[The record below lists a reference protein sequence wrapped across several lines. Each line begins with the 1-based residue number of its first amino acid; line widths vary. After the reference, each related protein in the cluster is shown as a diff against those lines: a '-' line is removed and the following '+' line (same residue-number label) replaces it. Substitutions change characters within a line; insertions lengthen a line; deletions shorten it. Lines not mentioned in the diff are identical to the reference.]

1 MASEWHR
8 PGVSVSGPLGRVY
21 TPLSSPGDQ
30 SWSRLWITGEVPAE
44 VTHQD
49 YQRTQSCHQEL
60 GLGSC
65 KHCTDAGGSRVG
77 KFISCVASDWL
88 EHPMTASDWLLMLR
102 GANRETCNRKLKHQ
116 QRLTYL
122 AKTAAHHAAVQS
134 AALFH
139 LFPSS
144 EQPPLIVLTTDF
156 FSDWES

>member
-44 VTHQD
+44 VTLQD
-49 YQRTQSCHQEL
+49 YQRTQRCHQEL

-77 KFISCVASDWL
+77 KFISCVASHWL

-122 AKTAAHHAAVQS
+122 AKTATTMQHEKC
-134 AALFH
+134 
-139 LFPSS
+139 SS
-144 EQPPLIVLTTDF
+144 ISSLSTWNTLNTSILICTDF
-156 FSDWES
+156 